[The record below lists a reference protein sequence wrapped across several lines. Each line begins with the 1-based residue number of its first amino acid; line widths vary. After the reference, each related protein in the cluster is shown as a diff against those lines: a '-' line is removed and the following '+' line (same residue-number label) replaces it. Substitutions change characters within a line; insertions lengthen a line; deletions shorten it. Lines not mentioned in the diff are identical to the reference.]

1 MYFNILVFIFFHLI
15 AFSFLSFICI
25 FFSFCLLPSASI
37 YQVSVARARNNV
49 GAKRGRMLCIV
60 CVYVC
65 VYMCAGMCVGMYV
78 GVFVCLA
85 LQVAGRRP
93 GEGGGGACAGRQC
106 EGQD

>member
-1 MYFNILVFIFFHLI
+1 ML
-15 AFSFLSFICI
+15 A
-25 FFSFCLLPSASI
+25 P
-37 YQVSVARARNNV
+37 NV
-49 GAKRGRMLCIV
+49 GECCLVSMCV
-60 CVYVC
+60 CVQ
-65 VYMCAGMCVGMYV
+65 GCVGMYV